1 MDKIDR
7 QTNKYKHHKTE
18 KKENKG
24 ILLSIGI
31 IDSDGG
37 LWKGRKR
44 GMILRAKE
52 LFWWLTERKYK
63 LGRVV
68 ERGGGEMV

>member
-1 MDKIDR
+1 
-7 QTNKYKHHKTE
+7 
-18 KKENKG
+18 
-24 ILLSIGI
+24 
-31 IDSDGG
+31 
-37 LWKGRKR
+37 
-44 GMILRAKE
+44 MILRAKE